1 MLSNFLK
8 YLEFEKRSSRHTVAA
23 YQEDL
28 NQLTLFL
35 SQTFEISSPEEASH
49 VHLRAWVVDLVQK
62 GLSPTSVNRKIA
74 CLKSFYKFLRV
85 RDVIEDNPATR
96 LRPLKVEKRL
106 PTFLRESEVIDL
118 LDHID
123 FDAHTFSDMRDKLL
137 LELLYASG
145 MRLSELIGLKIS
157 DINEFDQTI
166 KVLGKRNKE
175 RIIPI
180 PTFIVKVIK
189 SYLPLRSAE
198 FPDAGDYL
206 LLTDKGD
213 MLYPMFVYRTVK
225 RYVTLVST
233 LTKKSPHVLR
243 HTFATHL
250 LEKGADLNAVKDL
263 LGHSSLAATQVYT
276 HNSLEKLKSAFDQAH
291 PKA

>member
-1 MLSNFLK
+1 VLSNFLK
-8 YLEFEKRSSRHTVAA
+8 YLQFEKRSSEHTVAA

-28 NQLTLFL
+28 SQVATYL
-35 SQTFEISSPEEASH
+35 SNTFEISDLEEAKH
-49 VHLRAWVVDLVQK
+49 THLRGWVVDLAER

-74 CLKSFYKFLRV
+74 CLKSFYKFLRIRGV
-85 RDVIEDNPATR
+85 VDENPATR

-106 PTFLRESEVIDL
+106 PTFLRESEVINL
-118 LDHID
+118 LDHVD
-123 FDAHTFSDMRDKLL
+123 FDTQSFSDQRDKVL
-137 LELLYASG
+137 LELLYGSG
-145 MRLSELIGLKIS
+145 IRLSELIGLKIS
-157 DINEFDQTI
+157 DINEFDQSI

-175 RIIPI
+175 RIIPL
-180 PTFIVKVIK
+180 PTFIVEVIK
-189 SYLPLRSAE
+189 SYLTLRSAE
-198 FPDAGDYL
+198 FPEAGDHL

-213 MLYPMFVYRTVK
+213 VLYPMFVYRTVK